1 MFPGGGTA
9 GSPGTG
15 EDQVRGQMMKD
26 QLESNKTIVRDFYN
40 LAMNLKKPEEA
51 AARFIGPYYR
61 QHNPGAGDGAGPFI
75 AFVKGFISA
84 FPTLHFSFK
93 RIIAE
98 GDLVVVHS
106 HLVRHKDDR
115 GVAVMDIFRLENGR
129 VVEHWDVL
137 QDVPEHSANEN
148 TMF

>member
-1 MFPGGGTA
+1 
-9 GSPGTG
+9 
-15 EDQVRGQMMKD
+15 MKD
-26 QLESNKTIVRDFYN
+26 QLENNKRIVRDFYN

-51 AARFIGPYYR
+51 VSQFMGPTYR
-61 QHNPGAGDGAGPFI
+61 QHNPSAGDGPGPFI
-75 AFVKGFISA
+75 AFVKGFVKA
-84 FPTLHFSFK
+84 FPTLHFNFK

-115 GVAVMDIFRLENGR
+115 GVAAMDIFRLENGR

-137 QDVPEHSANEN
+137 QDVPEITANEN